1 MTSTGRFKVQEKRRK
16 DVPKMTQETTLTIP
30 AIHCDS
36 CVKTI
41 TQTLQALPTVVIANA
56 DPRTKLVRLEFDEAA
71 VTVDQIR
78 EALDDVGFSPD

>member
-1 MTSTGRFKVQEKRRK
+1 MATEI
-16 DVPKMTQETTLTIP
+16 TLEVP

-41 TQTLQALPTVVIANA
+41 TKTLQALPTVVIADA
-56 DPRTKLVRLEFDEAA
+56 DPQTKLVRLQFDEAA

-78 EALDDVGFSPD
+78 EALDEVGFSPD

>member
-1 MTSTGRFKVQEKRRK
+1 MATEI
-16 DVPKMTQETTLTIP
+16 TLEVP

-41 TQTLQALPTVVIANA
+41 TKTLQALPTVVIADA
-56 DPRTKLVRLEFDEAA
+56 DPQTKVVRLQFDEAA

-78 EALDDVGFSPD
+78 EALDEVGFSPD

>member
-1 MTSTGRFKVQEKRRK
+1 MVK
-16 DVPKMTQETTLTIP
+16 ETTLTIP

-41 TQTLQALPTVVIANA
+41 TKTLQALPTVVIADA
-56 DPRTKLVRLEFDEAA
+56 DPKTKLVRLQFDEAA

-78 EALDDVGFSPD
+78 EALDEVGFSPD